1 MKTLLPLRFTFAAIA
16 FCAGWLP
23 DVSLRT
29 VVAEEIRIHINA
41 QAVVSDTTVLLGAI
55 ATVTCS
61 DPLRAKAVETV
72 DVKLL
77 DITQPSETISQRLV
91 QIRLI
96 LAGYKMEDL
105 RMTGADRTVVV
116 FQPPQKLTD
125 AQVEQQASEVLSQ
138 AFNVA
143 PEDLRVSLQS
153 GFVQSLSAEI
163 RDQEALELKI
173 LPPARRSLGPVTLSL
188 QLWKDNGLLLTRSAV
203 FDVRR
208 RHRVAVARVSL
219 SREVPI
225 NETNVQFENRFLSTE
240 VDELE
245 PNQVVGRNVRGILV
259 PGSIVQMR
267 DLQTTVRSNSDML
280 VRKGDAIQVI
290 AVARQLRT
298 SIRNIEALED
308 GRMGDRIRMKNR
320 DSGKEIVGEVLG
332 PGQAIVRVR

>member
-1 MKTLLPLRFTFAAIA
+1 MKTRLPLRLTFAAVA

-23 DVSLRT
+23 GVSPQT
-29 VVAEEIRIHINA
+29 AVADEIRVHLNA
-41 QAVVSDTTVLLGAI
+41 QAVVSDTTVLLGSI
-55 ATVTCS
+55 ATVSCH
-61 DPLRAKAVETV
+61 DPRQTKAVEVV

-91 QIRLI
+91 RIRLI
-96 LAGYKMEDL
+96 LAGYKIEDL
-105 RMTGADRTVVV
+105 RMTGADQTVVV

-125 AQVEQQASEVLSQ
+125 AQVEQQALEVLSQ

-143 PEDLRVSLQS
+143 PEDLRVTLQS
-153 GFVQSLSAEI
+153 GFVQSLSSDI
-163 RDQEALELKI
+163 RGMDALELKI
-173 LPPARRSLGPVTLSL
+173 LPPSRRSLGQVTLSL

-245 PNQVVGRNVRGILV
+245 PNQILGRNVRGMLV
-259 PGSIVQMR
+259 SGSVVQMR
-267 DLQTTVRSNSDML
+267 DLQTTARPNSDML
-280 VRKGDAIQVI
+280 VRKGDSIQVI
-290 AVARQLRT
+290 AIARQLRT

-308 GRMGDRIRMKNR
+308 GRLGDRIRMKNR
-320 DSGKEIVGEVLG
+320 DSGREIVGEVLG